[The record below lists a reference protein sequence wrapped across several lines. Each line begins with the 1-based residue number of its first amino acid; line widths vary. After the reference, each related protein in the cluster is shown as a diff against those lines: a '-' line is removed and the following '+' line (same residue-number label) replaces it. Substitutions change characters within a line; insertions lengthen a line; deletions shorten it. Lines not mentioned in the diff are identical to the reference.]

1 MESNEILKQIHAAAV
16 AKAAEKCRVEGSAK
30 TAIEIGREIVAYGQ
44 AWIDAFADDGTI
56 SGNEETRINAAFD
69 ELIDKRVPNISNS
82 TVGIAWNG
90 LSFLGIGWKGA
101 KHYINKWFG
110 FSL

>member
-1 MESNEILKQIHAAAV
+1 METNEILKQIHAAAV
-16 AKAAEKCRVEGSAK
+16 AKAVERCFFEGSAK
-30 TAIEIGREIVAYGQ
+30 TAIETGREIVAYGQ

-56 SGNEETRINAAFD
+56 TQVEATRINAAFGG
-69 ELIDKRVPNISNS
+69 LIDKRVPNITGK

-90 LSFLGIGWKGA
+90 LSFFGIGWKGA

>member
-1 MESNEILKQIHAAAV
+1 METNEILKQIHAAAV

-56 SGNEETRINAAFD
+56 TGEEATRINAAFGG
-69 ELIDKRVPNISNS
+69 LVDKRVPNISNS

-110 FSL
+110 FAL

>member
-1 MESNEILKQIHAAAV
+1 METNEILKQIHAAAV

-44 AWIDAFADDGTI
+44 VWIDAFADDGMI
-56 SGNEETRINAAFD
+56 SGDEATRINAAFGG
-69 ELIDKRVPNISNS
+69 LVDKRIPNVSGK

-90 LSFLGIGWKGA
+90 LSFFGLGWKGA

-110 FSL
+110 FAL

>member
-1 MESNEILKQIHAAAV
+1 METNEILKQVHAAAV
-16 AKAAEKCRVEGSAK
+16 AKAADKCIVEGSAK

-44 AWIDAFADDGTI
+44 TWIDSFADDGTI
-56 SGNEETRINAAFD
+56 TDKEETLINAAFGD
-69 ELIDKRVPNISNS
+69 LVDKRVPNVSGA

-90 LSFLGIGWKGA
+90 LSFLGLGWKGA

-110 FSL
+110 LAL

>member
-44 AWIDAFADDGTI
+44 SWIDAFADDGTI
-56 SGNEETRINAAFD
+56 SGEEATRINAAFGG
-69 ELIDKRVPNISNS
+69 LVDKRIPNVSGT

-90 LSFLGIGWKGA
+90 LSFFGIGWKGV

-110 FSL
+110 FAL

>member
-1 MESNEILKQIHAAAV
+1 MESNEILKQIHSAAV

-30 TAIEIGREIVAYGQ
+30 TAIEIGREIVSYGQ

-56 SGNEETRINAAFD
+56 TGEEATRINAAFGG
-69 ELIDKRVPNISNS
+69 LIDKRVQNISNS

-90 LSFLGIGWKGA
+90 LSFLGLGWKGA

>member
-1 MESNEILKQIHAAAV
+1 METNEILKQIHAAAV

-44 AWIDAFADDGTI
+44 VWIDAFADDGTI
-56 SGNEETRINAAFD
+56 TGEEVTRINAAFGG
-69 ELIDKRVPNISNS
+69 LVDKRVPNVSGVM
-82 TVGIAWNG
+82 VGIAWSG
-90 LSFLGIGWKGA
+90 LSFRGIGLKGA

-110 FSL
+110 FAL

>member
-44 AWIDAFADDGTI
+44 AWIDAFADDGKI
-56 SGNEETRINAAFD
+56 SQVEATRINAAFGG
-69 ELIDKRVPNISNS
+69 LIDKRVPNVSNS
-82 TVGIAWNG
+82 TVGHAWNG
-90 LSFLGIGWKGA
+90 LSFFGIGWKGV
-101 KHYINKWFG
+101 KFYVNKWFG

>member
-1 MESNEILKQIHAAAV
+1 MESNEILKQIHAAVV

-44 AWIDAFADDGTI
+44 SWIDAFADDGTI
-56 SGNEETRINAAFD
+56 SGEEATRINAAFGG
-69 ELIDKRVPNISNS
+69 LVDKRIPNVSGK

-90 LSFLGIGWKGA
+90 LSFLGLGWKGV
-101 KHYINKWFG
+101 KFYVNKWFG